1 MARIGINA
9 LALAAGRTGGAET
22 YIRKLIG
29 CPQFSQALAEH
40 DVSIFTGT
48 PVDPALG
55 KSSFQIVN
63 CPVNP
68 ADRSRRII
76 WEQLHLPQILH
87 KYKLDLV
94 HFPYSS
100 SCFRYSRPSV
110 ITVHDTTNF
119 IMPESVCLTE
129 KIYRKILQTAAA
141 RNPVC
146 HMIAVSETDRTLLE
160 KHLKLPTGRTSVV
173 YHGAPEEFKAPAE
186 TIGNPRPEGP
196 LLWIGR
202 AYYHKNVELLI
213 RMMAELKTMLG
224 PATPQMKLIGLDDAS
239 ISRLGAL
246 ARQLEISALITLA
259 GPVGH
264 AELPAIMR
272 QARMLVFPSLYE
284 SFGLPPL
291 EAMYSGAPVLCSDL
305 PILREILGDAA
316 LYADP
321 QHPRAFALQCAD
333 LISNT
338 DMWRKTAQRGYT
350 QAGRYSW
357 ERCAH
362 ETAAVFKKCIQ
373 L

>member
-1 MARIGINA
+1 MASIGINA

-29 CPQFSQALAEH
+29 CPAFKEALAEH
-40 DVSIFTGT
+40 DISIFTGT
-48 PVDPALG
+48 PCRSGSGTKRLSDCKLPG
-55 KSSFQIVN
+55 QSD
-63 CPVNP
+63 
-68 ADRSRRII
+68 DRNRRII

-87 KYKLDLV
+87 KHKLDLV

-100 SCFRYSRPSV
+100 SCFRYSKPSV

-129 KIYRKILQTAAA
+129 KIYRKILQTASA

-146 HMIAVSETDRTLLE
+146 HMLAVSETDRATLE
-160 KHLKLPTGRTSVV
+160 RHLTLPAGRTSVV

-246 ARQLEISALITLA
+246 ARQLEVSALITLA
-259 GPVGH
+259 GPVGY

-272 QARMLVFPSLYE
+272 QARMLVF
-284 SFGLPPL
+284 SFFVRKFRTSATGGNVQRNSRAVLGL
-291 EAMYSGAPVLCSDL
+291 
-305 PILREILGDAA
+305 
-316 LYADP
+316 
-321 QHPRAFALQCAD
+321 AD
-333 LISNT
+333 LEGDS
-338 DMWRKTAQRGYT
+338 
-350 QAGRYSW
+350 GRCGALCRSA
-357 ERCAH
+357 RSTRICASM
-362 ETAAVFKKCIQ
+362 C
-373 L
+373 